1 MKIKEKIKEKKMSS
15 SEKIFADYFWCNP
28 VIPKYDVEETDWVKL
43 RSTRINETFWVEVV
57 NVLNEN
63 DVVGRVT
70 DWIYNSEFYGHGNYV
85 IFQKFNIIEITKMK
99 TIELESLQKK
109 DKFEDFLRE
118 FYPSKVNC
126 WSSLSSKELILL
138 IEKFNQHSKE
148 TLP

>member
-1 MKIKEKIKEKKMSS
+1 
-15 SEKIFADYFWCNP
+15 
-28 VIPKYDVEETDWVKL
+28 
-43 RSTRINETFWVEVV
+43 
-57 NVLNEN
+57 
-63 DVVGRVT
+63 
-70 DWIYNSEFYGHGNYV
+70 
-85 IFQKFNIIEITKMK
+85 MK

-148 TLP
+148 TLPWKTIKKSYYFKKNNKR